1 MIVTGD
7 HVAASRGDKGRG
19 GEWKGIRSRTTRE
32 EPVRKPATGQPPTQ
46 SAGGTVEE
54 ELGL

>member
-19 GEWKGIRSRTTRE
+19 GHRKGIRSRTTRE